1 MFVTDPVEP
10 LSSQLNQDPDKNLVI
25 WGLYKI
31 AVLFIIEVWVV
42 IAIVSYNFILSFRY
56 RMLLNF

>member
-10 LSSQLNQDPDKNLVI
+10 LSSQLNQDPDKNLVV

-31 AVLFIIEVWVV
+31 AVCVIYFMFIKKVVLQLVVLIERSQ
-42 IAIVSYNFILSFRY
+42 VSQQRL
-56 RMLLNF
+56 